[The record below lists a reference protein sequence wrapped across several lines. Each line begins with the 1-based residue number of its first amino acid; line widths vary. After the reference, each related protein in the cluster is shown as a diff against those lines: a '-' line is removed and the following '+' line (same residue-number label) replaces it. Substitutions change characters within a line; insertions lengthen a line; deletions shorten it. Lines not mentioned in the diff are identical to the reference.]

1 MANISHKWLGECSL
15 LVPFTREYNREL
27 HASKIAQILS
37 LPQKTVARKLGR
49 LETVHLLQ
57 YRREGKNKYYSLNL
71 KNSFILSLLQ
81 IVEAYKEI
89 QFKLRHPELGVLLGE
104 LSWQASVILFGS
116 YAKGLATKDSDIDLV
131 IFSQKNKKI
140 LDILGRFPFPVN
152 VHYVT
157 TSLLGKKLKEQQH
170 LAKEIAHDHILFGE
184 KEKVIKVFINHWRP

>member
-15 LVPFTREYNREL
+15 LVPFTREYSREL

-49 LETVHLLQ
+49 LETVYLLQ

-140 LDILGRFPFPVN
+140 LDILGRSPFPVN